1 VFLRVVGVL
10 VVNLL
15 FLLFI
20 NLPQCGIFFLR
31 VFRNAVNW
39 IPEAMNPMIRLIK
52 RYGGGSRKLYDTEES
67 RCVSLEEICAWVRDG
82 QDLQVLDSASGE
94 DVTAATLAQSLYED
108 QKRGTSM
115 LSSDFLH
122 QVIRKGGQ
130 VLAETMEQ
138 AQARLDSFVQ
148 TSVSN
153 LSAVRPLQDEM
164 AILRQRLQELE
175 TSLADLEKTPARK
188 AAKPKSRPKP
198 SPRLTKSASKPRP
211 SRRA

>member
-1 VFLRVVGVL
+1 MR
-10 VVNLL
+10 
-15 FLLFI
+15 I
-20 NLPQCGIFFLR
+20 
-31 VFRNAVNW
+31 FRNAVIW
-39 IPEAMNPMIRLIK
+39 IPEAANPMIRLIK

-67 RCVSLEEICAWVRDG
+67 RYVSLEEISAWVKEG
-82 QDLQVLDSASGE
+82 QDLQVLDSATGE
-94 DVTAATLAQSLYED
+94 DVTSATLAQSLYED

-130 VLAETMEQ
+130 ALAETMDQ
-138 AQARLDSFVQ
+138 AQAKLDTFVQ

-164 AILRQRLQELE
+164 SILRQRLQELE
-175 TSLADLEKTPARK
+175 ASLADLEKAPARK
-188 AAKPKSRPKP
+188 AAKPRSKPPTRKTTKATPKP
-198 SPRLTKSASKPRP
+198 RS

>member
-1 VFLRVVGVL
+1 MRG
-10 VVNLL
+10 
-15 FLLFI
+15 
-20 NLPQCGIFFLR
+20 
-31 VFRNAVNW
+31 FRNAVNW
-39 IPEAMNPMIRLIK
+39 DPEACDPMIRMIK

-67 RCVSLEEICAWVRDG
+67 RYVSLEEICAWVREG
-82 QDLQVLDSASGE
+82 QILQVLDSATSE
-94 DVTAATLAQSLYED
+94 DVTSATLAQSLYED

-130 VLAETMEQ
+130 ALAETMEQ
-138 AQARLDSFVQ
+138 AQAKLDTFVQ

-153 LSAVRPLQDEM
+153 LAAVRPLQDEM

-175 TSLADLEKTPARK
+175 ASLADLERTPTRR
-188 AAKPKSRPKP
+188 AAKPKPRAKPAAKATRAEPKP
-198 SPRLTKSASKPRP
+198 RT

>member
-1 VFLRVVGVL
+1 
-10 VVNLL
+10 
-15 FLLFI
+15 
-20 NLPQCGIFFLR
+20 
-31 VFRNAVNW
+31 
-39 IPEAMNPMIRLIK
+39 MIRLIK

-67 RCVSLEEICAWVRDG
+67 RYVSLEEICAWVREG

-138 AQARLDSFVQ
+138 AQARLDTFVQ
-148 TSVSN
+148 TSVSS

-164 AILRQRLQELE
+164 VVLRQRLQELE
-175 TSLADLEKTPARK
+175 ASLADLEKIPARR
-188 AAKPKSRPKP
+188 AARPKPRPKP
-198 SPRLTKSASKPRP
+198 SPKSVKTASKPRA